1 MKKSN
6 SEYELIGEENGKL
19 VVRVKHMGNQVITIT
34 KEQGNVAF
42 DFDHKQY
49 NSDHRNERH
58 QDKFFANSQD
68 DPAINAIDTIADRS
82 SMEITSVYSKDN
94 LLDSLIEKEDQRH
107 RQQLIVQLPAALATL
122 TNKQRNAV
130 LGYYCKGLKKKEIA
144 EKMSISPTMVG
155 RHVKAGLVKLRSF
168 YNKKRIIFVK
178 VSQIWFTFFLLLAN
192 RCEKW
197 LT

>member
-1 MKKSN
+1 MKTNN

-19 VVRVKHMGNQVITIT
+19 VVRVKQIGNQVITIT
-34 KEQGNVAF
+34 KEQGNVVF

-58 QDKFFANSQD
+58 QDKFFANSQE

-94 LLDSLIEKEDQRH
+94 LLDSLIEREAQRH
-107 RQQLIVQLPAALATL
+107 RQQLIVRLPAALATL

-144 EKMSISPTMVG
+144 EKMSISPTMTG

-168 YNKKRIIFVK
+168 YNKK
-178 VSQIWFTFFLLLAN
+178 A
-192 RCEKW
+192 
-197 LT
+197 